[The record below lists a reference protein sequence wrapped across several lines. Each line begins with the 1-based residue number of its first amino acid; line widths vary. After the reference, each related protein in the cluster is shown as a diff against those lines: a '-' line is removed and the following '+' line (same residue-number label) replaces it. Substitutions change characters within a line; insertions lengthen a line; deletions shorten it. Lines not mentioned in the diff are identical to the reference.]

1 MLLPSSIGPRK
12 LQKEE
17 LRADKKTCVRIG
29 PVGMGKKALY
39 LNSFY
44 LSRRYYAPWPY
55 VRRVYKEVAMSKGG
69 FTGIGAFGA
78 MAYLVAEFTDGTSK
92 RCNFKFEQNVDEALA
107 WIEKNH
113 PEIPVRSVNA
123 QRKLD
128 EAERKEK
135 ARYLTEL
142 SEEAKGTIRSL
153 EAAEDFLE
161 KRPELAQALSAAA
174 GTKRVQMRVSPG
186 KRALGIGIFLASLA
200 ALISG
205 VLFWIHGESWGIYLI
220 LFGVAFTLFSM
231 SGNLVPI
238 GRNSRKRVDGD
249 WQNACLAMEDYIK
262 GYQNFPLPARY
273 AHPIVLRRMVRVI
286 REGRAVDAE
295 TALAKVKEDLKG
307 LNKSVTVSQKE
318 YDEVV
323 QVKQM
328 FLVSDYQ

>member
-1 MLLPSSIGPRK
+1 
-12 LQKEE
+12 
-17 LRADKKTCVRIG
+17 
-29 PVGMGKKALY
+29 
-39 LNSFY
+39 
-44 LSRRYYAPWPY
+44 
-55 VRRVYKEVAMSKGG
+55 
-69 FTGIGAFGA
+69 
-78 MAYLVAEFTDGTSK
+78 
-92 RCNFKFEQNVDEALA
+92 
-107 WIEKNH
+107 
-113 PEIPVRSVNA
+113 
-123 QRKLD
+123 
-128 EAERKEK
+128 
-135 ARYLTEL
+135 
-142 SEEAKGTIRSL
+142 
-153 EAAEDFLE
+153 
-161 KRPELAQALSAAA
+161 
-174 GTKRVQMRVSPG
+174 
-186 KRALGIGIFLASLA
+186 
-200 ALISG
+200 
-205 VLFWIHGESWGIYLI
+205 
-220 LFGVAFTLFSM
+220 M